1 MRVELAGLCAFLLV
15 AASGRAQQDFSKV
28 EIKTTHVA
36 GSVYLLEG
44 AGGNIA
50 VSAGADGLLIVDDQF
65 APLADKIEVALSK
78 LNKGSLRYVL
88 NTHFHGDHTG
98 GNVFFGKNAAIIAQ
112 DNVRRRLNS
121 PTLKVKGGLPVI
133 TFSNSLSLHF
143 NGEEIRIRHL
153 PPGHT
158 DGDSIVE
165 FTGSRVDHTGD
176 QFFSGRFPNIDPG
189 GGGNV
194 RGFIRNVDEL
204 VKTIPAEVQII
215 PGHGPLSTAKEL
227 REFQTMLRETS
238 SLVQER
244 VAAGKTLDEVQ
255 AAGLPE
261 QWSRWAVP
269 TLPTRRWLELLYQ
282 GLKP

>member
-1 MRVELAGLCAFLLV
+1 M
-15 AASGRAQQDFSKV
+15 
-28 EIKTTHVA
+28 
-36 GSVYLLEG
+36 
-44 AGGNIA
+44 
-50 VSAGADGLLIVDDQF
+50 
-65 APLADKIEVALSK
+65 
-78 LNKGSLRYVL
+78 
-88 NTHFHGDHTG
+88 
-98 GNVFFGKNAAIIAQ
+98 
-112 DNVRRRLNS
+112 
-121 PTLKVKGGLPVI
+121 I

-165 FTGSRVDHTGD
+165 FTGSRVVHTGD
-176 QFFSGRFPNIDPG
+176 QFFSGRFPNIDLG

-238 SLVQER
+238 GLVEER
-244 VAAGKTLDEVQ
+244 IAAGKTLEEIQ

-282 GLKP
+282 GLNRKE